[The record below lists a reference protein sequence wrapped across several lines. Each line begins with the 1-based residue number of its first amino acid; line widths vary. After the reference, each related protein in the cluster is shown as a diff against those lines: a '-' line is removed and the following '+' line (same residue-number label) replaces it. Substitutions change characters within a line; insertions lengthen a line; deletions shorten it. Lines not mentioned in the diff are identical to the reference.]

1 MVIQLF
7 IKRII
12 DIVGS
17 LLGLIVFFP
26 FLLIITILIKLDSQ
40 GPGFFKYKRV
50 GKDGEEFIS
59 YKLRSMVENTTEIGL
74 GIEIV
79 RDDPRIT
86 LVGAFLRRWSLDEIP
101 QLINALKGEMSLI
114 GPRPALP
121 HQVAKYT
128 EFEKKRLEMKP
139 GITGW
144 AQVNGRNLLS
154 WKERIKL
161 DVWYIQN
168 WSLWLDFKI
177 LLMTPKIVLS
187 RQGLYGKGGIARD
200 YE

>member
-59 YKLRSMVENTTEIGL
+59 YKLRSMVENATEIGL

-101 QLINALKGEMSLI
+101 QLINVLKGEMSLV

-121 HQVAKYT
+121 HQLEKYS